1 MRSCR
6 ISPLIPV
13 PSYLVWVIW
22 VFPSYVEHV
31 PNLLS
36 QADPGPAVGSHI
48 DPGDAVCS
56 SKLWSP
62 QEQNVLLRPKRTYS
76 VCNVI
81 ANDNDVTAF
90 WILRGL
96 QSHLPG
102 HHSNL
107 QPKSREQ
114 QKLNVCLQDVKE
126 GNHGGAIF
134 IICVVLWVFSLG
146 TPQAALLH
154 CQGKSTAG
162 RTRSFPHS
170 LEHIRHRSL
179 PTQDTNTG
187 PPSPHSGICHRS
199 KTHSAN
205 APLGGC
211 CTYFVCQSSRGE
223 NGRAAVQ
230 NSWPSA

>member
-1 MRSCR
+1 MRYCR
-6 ISPLIPV
+6 VPPLIPV
-13 PSYLVWVIW
+13 PSYLVGVIW

-36 QADPGPAVGSHI
+36 QTDPGPTVGSHI
-48 DPGDAVCS
+48 DPGDAMCS

-62 QEQNVLLRPKRTYS
+62 QEQNVLLRSKRTYS

-107 QPKSREQ
+107 QSKSREQ
-114 QKLNVCLQDVKE
+114 QRLNVCVQDVKA
-126 GNHGGAIF
+126 GNHRGAIF
-134 IICVVLWVFSLG
+134 ISVLCFECFLWELHEQLS
-146 TPQAALLH
+146 LH
-154 CQGKSTAG
+154 CQSKSTAG
-162 RTRSFPHS
+162 RTWSFPHS

-187 PPSPHSGICHRS
+187 PPSPH
-199 KTHSAN
+199 
-205 APLGGC
+205 
-211 CTYFVCQSSRGE
+211 
-223 NGRAAVQ
+223 
-230 NSWPSA
+230 